1 MKKKNIK
8 ILDCTLRDGGSLNN
22 WLFGGDCISQ
32 ILQALNNSGID
43 VIEAGFTDNN
53 VIFNPES
60 ALNPCV
66 NFFDDL
72 AGNIVDKKTD
82 VVAMIDLSKY
92 NFEKSNIS
100 SSTSLNGIRLMF
112 KKNSIARTL
121 EFCEILQNLN
131 YNVSLNPVSVTGYS
145 KNELVSFLKDVNCVN
160 PQTVY
165 IVDTYGL
172 LNKKETLDY
181 YDLFNNSL
189 KENITIGYHAH
200 NNMQTAFS
208 NSVELVNI
216 DDERNIII
224 DSSLYGMGKRA
235 GNVPTELITQYLNTS
250 KNGNYNIDT
259 LLQAI
264 EKYILPIYAI
274 KPWGYSL
281 IHYIAAK
288 NKCHSDYVSYLHN
301 EKKLSF
307 SAVNTLLS
315 KMEVAEKL
323 SFNKNYID
331 LLLEE
336 YYE

>member
-22 WLFGGDCISQ
+22 WLFGNDCISQ

-43 VIEAGFTDNN
+43 VVEAGFADNN
-53 VIFNPES
+53 AVLNIES

-66 NFFDDL
+66 DFFDGL
-72 AGNIVDKKTD
+72 AGNIVDKKAD
-82 VVAMIDLSKY
+82 VVVMIDLSKY
-92 NFEKSNIS
+92 NFEKFNIS
-100 SSTSLNGIRLMF
+100 YSTSLNGIRLMF
-112 KKNSIARTL
+112 KKNSIARAL
-121 EFCEILQNLN
+121 QFCEILQNLN

-145 KNELVSFLKDVNCVN
+145 KNEIISFLKDVNSVN
-160 PQTVY
+160 PKTVY

-189 KENITIGYHAH
+189 KENISIGYHAH

-216 DDERNIII
+216 DDERNIVI

-235 GNVPTELITQYLNTS
+235 GNVPTELITQYLNAS

-281 IHYIAAK
+281 IHYVAAK
-288 NKCHSDYVSYLHN
+288 NRCHSDYVSYLYY

-307 SAVNTLLS
+307 SLINKILR